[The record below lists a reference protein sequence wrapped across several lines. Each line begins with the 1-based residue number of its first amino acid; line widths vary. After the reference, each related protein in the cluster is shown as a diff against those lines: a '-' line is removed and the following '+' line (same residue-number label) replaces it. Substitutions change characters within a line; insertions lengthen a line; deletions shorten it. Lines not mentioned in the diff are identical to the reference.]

1 MKWLNNLKVGKKLSL
16 LIICSLVGL
25 LSVGITGYCFLFLS
39 NKSIDSMYNE
49 RLLSS
54 ECINEARMNAQIISA
69 DIYKLMV
76 TTDEAQNENLN
87 KDIDTRA
94 SNFNN
99 YINQYKNLKLDAFE
113 TDKINEME
121 NNLSK
126 YRDGRKNAIDLALN
140 NKNQE
145 AYKYYEKNVSTYSD
159 AFLNNLV
166 ELGNHNKQTAEKI
179 NNTNN
184 LNFKAA
190 IAIFIGIVIIASIL
204 IILLGI
210 FITKNI
216 TKRLND
222 FVIFISCLAQGDFSL
237 KIPQKN
243 LQDKSEFGILSNAMD
258 KMTKSIINLINQ
270 LANTSEQ
277 LVLSSEELTASADQ
291 SADASNLVATAVT
304 NMAQGADEQLSF
316 TNSTTKIVE
325 NIAHKIHIV
334 SENTKSVSELTN
346 NAKTSATTGEDAVEK
361 AINQMK
367 TIEEKTTETSAIISE
382 LEEKSIKIGQI
393 LDTIEN
399 ISKQTNLLALNA
411 AIESARAGEAGKGFS
426 VVADE
431 IRKLAEQ
438 SQESTKEI
446 SAIISDVQNKTN
458 TAVSVMN
465 ENVKEVDTGSKV
477 VNMAGTS
484 FHEILQMVLEI
495 AQQIHQISNSITEI
509 TAGTKDSVTS
519 VNNIQNISINVADE
533 SQTISAAAE
542 EQLASVEEIAS
553 SSKLLSQM
561 SENLRSVINKFKI

>member
-1 MKWLNNLKVGKKLSL
+1 MRWINNLKVGKKLSL

-25 LSVGITGYCFLFLS
+25 LSVGITGYCFLFIS

-99 YINQYKNLKLDAFE
+99 YLNQYKNLKLDAFE

-126 YRDGRKNAIDLALN
+126 YREGRKNAIDLALN

-145 AYKYYEKNVSTYSD
+145 AYEYYEKNVSTYSD

-184 LNFKAA
+184 ANFKAA
-190 IAIFIGIVIIASIL
+190 IAIFIGIVITASIL

-222 FVIFISCLAQGDFSL
+222 FVIFISCLAKGDFSL

-304 NMAQGADEQLSF
+304 NMAHGADEQLSF

-325 NIAHKIHIV
+325 NIAHKINIV
-334 SENTKSVSELTN
+334 SENTKSVSVLTN
-346 NAKTSATTGEDAVEK
+346 NAKTSANAGEDAVEK

-367 TIEEKTTETSAIISE
+367 TIDEKTTKTSAIISE
-382 LEEKSIKIGQI
+382 LEEESIKIGQI
-393 LDTIEN
+393 LDTIES
-399 ISKQTNLLALNA
+399 ISEQTNLLALNA

-426 VVADE
+426 IVADE

-446 SAIISDVQNKTN
+446 AVIISDVQNKTN

-519 VNNIQNISINVADE
+519 VNNIQNISINAADE

-553 SSKLLSQM
+553 SSKLLSEM
-561 SENLRSVINKFKI
+561 AGDLKNVINKFKI